1 MMYLIG
7 VLYFFPNSV
16 GVLYGCRYV
25 DTVGL
30 SLTSVSM
37 LNGMMDEGASGCKK
51 NAYCMFLIID
61 LYEDGCSRH
70 YIILFILSESRTA
83 GSF

>member
-25 DTVGL
+25 DTVAL
-30 SLTSVSM
+30 ISLTSVSM
-37 LNGMMDEGASGCKK
+37 LNGMMRDEGASG
-51 NAYCMFLIID
+51 
-61 LYEDGCSRH
+61 
-70 YIILFILSESRTA
+70 
-83 GSF
+83 

>member
-37 LNGMMDEGASGCKK
+37 CKK

>member
-30 SLTSVSM
+30 SQTSVSM
-37 LNGMMDEGASGCKK
+37 LNGMMRDEGASG
-51 NAYCMFLIID
+51 
-61 LYEDGCSRH
+61 
-70 YIILFILSESRTA
+70 
-83 GSF
+83 